1 MPGPDM
7 DGLAGSGDRYPI
19 GSENTLTFRVT
30 EAKTVPNL
38 YPESEEFQAFPHV
51 FATGFVIGL
60 LEWACMRAMG
70 ARPRAS
76 DAEMTVG
83 AHVDVR
89 HLAPAVP
96 GQEVTAW
103 ARLVAA
109 DPPSLLFKVRA
120 FEGDRLLAEG
130 THERW
135 IVSRADFE
143 AQAARLTGAR
153 VPPPDVPSD
162 SPDSPS

>member
-1 MPGPDM
+1 MSGI
-7 DGLAGSGDRYPI
+7 ASSGDRYPI
-19 GSENTLTFRVT
+19 GAENTITFRLT
-30 EAKTVPNL
+30 KAKTVPNL

-51 FATGFVIGL
+51 FATGYVIGL
-60 LEWACMRAMG
+60 LEWACMRALG
-70 ARPRAS
+70 TQPQG
-76 DAEMTVG
+76 DTEMTVG

-135 IVSRADFE
+135 VVSRPEFE
-143 AQAARLTGAR
+143 AFAAQLGCAEPAPTDPSSGDEDGA
-153 VPPPDVPSD
+153 
-162 SPDSPS
+162 

>member
-7 DGLAGSGDRYPI
+7 LATAGPGERYPV
-19 GSENTLTFRVT
+19 GAEGTLTFRVT
-30 EAKTVPNL
+30 EAKTVPSL

-60 LEWACMRAMG
+60 LEWACMRALG
-70 ARPRAS
+70 ERPHA
-76 DAEMTVG
+76 DTEMTVG

-96 GQEVTAW
+96 GQEVMAW
-103 ARLVAA
+103 ARLVVA
-109 DPPSLLFKVRA
+109 DPPSLIFKVRA
-120 FEGDRLLAEG
+120 YEGDRLLAEG

-135 IVSRADFE
+135 VVSRPEFE
-143 AQAARLTGAR
+143 AQAAQLAPTDA
-153 VPPPDVPSD
+153 PPADG
-162 SPDSPS
+162 